1 VAGQPAS
8 ALTAEGNHK
17 FSVMKFGVKMTFIPD
32 QEILN
37 FEQSG
42 IELNL
47 SKKNKEMTTTD
58 ESPELA
64 ASSIND
70 INQYLG
76 TYTCD
81 LLPINLTISKEQDQL
96 IGQGEGQSSFTLTAS
111 GNHTY
116 SNKDIG
122 ITITF
127 VPDENKMH
135 FAQGEAEFEM
145 ILED

>member
-1 VAGQPAS
+1 
-8 ALTAEGNHK
+8 
-17 FSVMKFGVKMTFIPD
+17 
-32 QEILN
+32 
-37 FEQSG
+37 
-42 IELNL
+42 
-47 SKKNKEMTTTD
+47 MTTTD